1 VSFTTCPIAE
11 VHAPIE
17 RVWAYLAQPSNY
29 ALWWDAETTAIIP
42 EGPVRPGQK
51 ILGRT
56 RALAREWP
64 VTVLVRHVDEAHH
77 ALELTTTLPLGITVH
92 NHISCTP
99 AGSASCRVAFG

>member
-1 VSFTTCPIAE
+1 VAFTTCPISE

-29 ALWWDAETTAIIP
+29 ALWWDAVTTAIIP

-56 RALAREWP
+56 RALAREWS

-77 ALELTTTLPLGITVH
+77 ALQLTTTLPCHHRFEIAH
-92 NHISCTP
+92 NRRLKLPTRSLTW
-99 AGSASCRVAFG
+99 AG